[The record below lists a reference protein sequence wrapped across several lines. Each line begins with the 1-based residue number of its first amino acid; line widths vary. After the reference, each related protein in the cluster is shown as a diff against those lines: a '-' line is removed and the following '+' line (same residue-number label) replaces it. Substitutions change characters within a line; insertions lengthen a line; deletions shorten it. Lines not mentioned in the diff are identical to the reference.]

1 MTSWKP
7 RGTSSYHKL
16 PNDENILHDE
26 NDRMVS
32 NLSTKISTLKNI
44 AIEIDKEA
52 KYQNEFVGGMAEDFD
67 SAGGFLGS
75 TMKRLNTLV
84 SSSSSNRKLMCYLII
99 ILVGTFFVLYF
110 ITGILRK

>member
-1 MTSWKP
+1 MTSWKA

-16 PNDENILHDE
+16 PNDESILHDE

-52 KYQNEFVGGMAEDFD
+52 KYQNEFVGGMVRKA
-67 SAGGFLGS
+67 
-75 TMKRLNTLV
+75 
-84 SSSSSNRKLMCYLII
+84 SSETPQTTNH
-99 ILVGTFFVLYF
+99 
-110 ITGILRK
+110 